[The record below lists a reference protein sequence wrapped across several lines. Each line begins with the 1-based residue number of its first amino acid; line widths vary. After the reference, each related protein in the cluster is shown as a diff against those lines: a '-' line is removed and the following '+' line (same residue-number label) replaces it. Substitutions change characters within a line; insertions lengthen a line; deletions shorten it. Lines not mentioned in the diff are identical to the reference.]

1 MLRSCQTQATGDLQR
16 RQITSC
22 CSTLRFFDEFPVVPP
37 DPSLTFLSIAL
48 IVLVAAPAGLIAG
61 MLPGVGGKT
70 ALAVATPLLIGYDP
84 LLATLFLMALH
95 FVVRIGGALP
105 ASVLGVPGSSAD
117 AALIVHGYALTRA
130 GQPHRAVNAAAS
142 AGVAGG
148 LVGLAGFAMAV
159 ELGGDWMLG
168 WQESSK
174 LYAYLLAFCVIVITE
189 KKGLVPA
196 VITLAVG
203 CGLSLVTAPLIDQ
216 REISILALMMG
227 LLVVP
232 ELLLPDDPTPMPK
245 TTHDTSH
252 EGTMSSVHPERATDA
267 QDRAP
272 SWFEIAEHK
281 RLTLVAATGGWLVG
295 LVPGIGSTSLSWMAL
310 TLLGKTE
317 TQKQGDVRGVIA
329 PVAATTAKDGGSLST
344 TLLLGIP
351 GSSSMLLLVGAM
363 MTYNQGDSAG
373 LIARIIR
380 EIDGVTVILAL
391 TLMIAGVL
399 APWVGRLLAKAHGL
413 PRGAL
418 LKGTLVLVLLSVWLT
433 LPTVLNI
440 VALCIASVLGWGLRR
455 LKLPGVPLVLGLI
468 LGADALTLLLPE

>member
-1 MLRSCQTQATGDLQR
+1 
-16 RQITSC
+16 
-22 CSTLRFFDEFPVVPP
+22 VPP

-130 GQPHRAVNAAAS
+130 GQTQRAVNAAAS

-168 WQESSK
+168 WQEGSK
-174 LYAYLLAFCVIVITE
+174 LYAYLLAFLVIVATE
-189 KKGLVPA
+189 KKGLLPA
-196 VITLAVG
+196 IITLAAG
-203 CGLSLVTAPLIDQ
+203 CGLSFATAPLIDQ
-216 REISILALMMG
+216 RDVSILALMMG

-232 ELLLPDDPTPMPK
+232 ELLIPDDPTPITNSTGDHSP
-245 TTHDTSH
+245 HDAGSAD
-252 EGTMSSVHPERATDA
+252 HPDLATD
-267 QDRAP
+267 QREP
-272 SWFEIAEHK
+272 VREPVQKTLEIAEHK
-281 RLTLVAATGGWLVG
+281 LLTLVAATGGWLVG

-310 TLLGKTE
+310 TLLGKTGAQE
-317 TQKQGDVRGVIA
+317 NGDVRGVIA

-363 MTYNQGDSAG
+363 MTYSNGDSAG

-391 TLMIAGVL
+391 TLLAAGL
-399 APWVGRLLAKAHGL
+399 FAPWAGRLLAKAHGL
-413 PRGAL
+413 PHRVL
-418 LKGTLVLVLLSVWLT
+418 QKGTLILVLISVWLT
-433 LPTVLNI
+433 LPTALNL
-440 VALCIASVLGWGLRR
+440 VALATASLLGWGLRR

-468 LGADALTLLLPE
+468 LGADALTLLFLE